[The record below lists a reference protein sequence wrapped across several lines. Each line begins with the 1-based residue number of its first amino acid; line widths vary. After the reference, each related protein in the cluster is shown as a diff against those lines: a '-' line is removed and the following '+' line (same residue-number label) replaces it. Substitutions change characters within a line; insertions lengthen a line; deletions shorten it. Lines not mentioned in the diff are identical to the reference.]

1 MTRTSEKRTA
11 ARYEVER
18 RLAPH
23 VDEKWAEAFVI
34 ELRLLDVAGDAL
46 GAALAE
52 VESHCAE
59 SGEPAVAAFGDPVTY
74 ARSLDLPAQ
83 REGRW
88 DAVAV
93 LGPVGTQFVGLLVL
107 GWGVA
112 SIVLARRE
120 GGAAPSVEVTFGMV
134 ALLVAFEVAILVFY
148 RHSSAAL
155 RRVLGRP
162 VVSFVVLTALMT
174 AFAVGAVLL
183 DGVLV
188 TLPAWPVAVVGAL
201 VLVAGTVWSLFQAR
215 RGTLE
220 DPILSPVR
228 TAGTIDEGPATRSP
242 GERLLAASVTWIVP
256 LFALASLG
264 ATWLLAGR

>member
-1 MTRTSEKRTA
+1 MTRTSERRTA
-11 ARYEVER
+11 ARYQVER

-23 VDEKWAEAFVI
+23 VDETWAEAFVI

-52 VESHCAE
+52 VESHCVE
-59 SGEPAVAAFGDPVTY
+59 SGEPAADAFGDPVAY

-88 DAVAV
+88 DALAV
-93 LGPVGTQFVGLLVL
+93 LGPVGSQVVGMLVL
-107 GWGVA
+107 GWAVSA
-112 SIVLARRE
+112 ISLARRE
-120 GGAAPSVEVTFGMV
+120 GGAAPSVEVTVGMV
-134 ALLVAFEVAILVFY
+134 ALLVAFVVAILVFY

-155 RRVLGRP
+155 RFVLDRP
-162 VVSFVVLTALMT
+162 VVSVLVLTGIST

-183 DGVLV
+183 AGVLA
-188 TLPAWPVAVVGAL
+188 TFPAWPVAVVGVL
-201 VLVAGTVWSLFQAR
+201 VLAGGTLWSLVQAR

-220 DPILSPVR
+220 DPILSPVPTAEVAGEER
-228 TAGTIDEGPATRSP
+228 TAKSP

-256 LFALASLG
+256 LFALVSLG
-264 ATWLLAGR
+264 ATWLVAGR

>member
-1 MTRTSEKRTA
+1 MTRTSERRTA

-34 ELRLLDVAGDAL
+34 ELRLLDVAADAL
-46 GAALAE
+46 GATLAE

-155 RRVLGRP
+155 RRVLDRP

-188 TLPAWPVAVVGAL
+188 TLPAWPVAVGGAL
-201 VLVAGTVWSLFQAR
+201 VLVGGTAWSLVQAR

-220 DPILSPVR
+220 DPILSPVP
-228 TAGTIDEGPATRSP
+228 TAGAVDEERVEKDA
-242 GERLLAASVTWIVP
+242 GERLLSASVTWIFP
-256 LFALASLG
+256 LLALASLG
-264 ATWLLAGR
+264 ATWLVAGR